1 MENPLAK
8 IKRKIKQMTEIN
20 LEKRDKELRNKRRKY
35 NNKIM
40 KILQR
45 QIKEDNG
52 TLRFIQLLW
61 SLDIISNNDRFN
73 EEPDITY
80 NKINNRLEMNNRMK
94 KNIEN
99 NIQNKIPS

>member
-1 MENPLAK
+1 M
-8 IKRKIKQMTEIN
+8 KQMTEIN

-45 QIKEDNG
+45 VIKEDNG